1 MFCFAIIFITK
12 TPDGGNRMR
21 KFKRIAALVIAA
33 AMLVTAAPMAFATA
47 DVDYEITSPYENLDF
62 ASLNQYKAD
71 LHSHTTFSDG
81 HDTLPAQTERHYEL
95 GFDIYAI
102 TDHGTVSYGYT
113 TQEFNDPL
121 KLISWIKNGD
131 VYTDVL
137 AASGKTSDGIDYR
150 VDTDPATKD
159 EYYIETVDG
168 VDGQAMMRVPF
179 GNEQNPTSFNN
190 AHVNTW
196 FADYGHGV
204 LGGTSNYESP
214 IAAVDEMGG
223 LSVINHPGEYTN
235 ARDEE
240 TQDSAYD
247 VDDPVYNYKI
257 NKFINLLLEYDTCLG
272 IDINSKGDGR
282 TRYDRKLWDILLQ
295 RIVPHGRNVYS
306 IATTDAH
313 NLDIADSGYTTILM
327 KDLTSADLKDAMA
340 KGQMFACS
348 KYIGNTIE
356 MEAYKAIASE
366 INTPEA
372 AQLVQMLDTA
382 LSTGEKFY
390 AGEDAIVPV
399 VTDVVI
405 DETNDTITLETE
417 NVTVIRWIADGKE
430 IASGATIDLDDYSD
444 KIGSYVRAEIV
455 GVGGVMYTQAFTL
468 DYDGAPEAENLK
480 GFIDFGGVV
489 SAICDTIVKLL
500 PYIIPLKLIYFIAGV

>member
-1 MFCFAIIFITK
+1 MKNFKKISAVLLAFALLLTC
-12 TPDGGNRMR
+12 
-21 KFKRIAALVIAA
+21 
-33 AMLVTAAPMAFATA
+33 APMAFANA
-47 DVDYEITSPYENLDF
+47 DVDYKITSPYEDLDF

-81 HDTLPAQTERHYEL
+81 NETLPAMTERHYEL

-102 TDHGTVSYGYT
+102 TDHGTVSTGYT
-113 TQEFNDPL
+113 TQQFNDPL
-121 KLISWIKNGD
+121 KLISWVKNGG
-131 VYTDVL
+131 VYNDVL
-137 AASGKTSDGIDYR
+137 AVNGKTSDGVDYR
-150 VDTDPATKD
+150 VDSNEATKD
-159 EYYIETVDG
+159 EYYIETVEG
-168 VDGQAMMRVPF
+168 IDGQAMMRVPF

-196 FADYGHGV
+196 FANWGNGV
-204 LGGTSNYESP
+204 LGGTSNYETP

-247 VDDPVYNYKI
+247 VTDPVYNYKI
-257 NKFINLLLEYDTCLG
+257 NKFASLLLEYNTCLG

-295 RIVPHGRNVYS
+295 KIVPNGRNVYA

-313 NLDIADSGYTTILM
+313 NLGIVDSGYTTILM
-327 KDLTSADLKDAMA
+327 NDLTSTNLKDAMA
-340 KGQMFACS
+340 NGRFFAAS

-356 MEAYKAIASE
+356 MEAYKAIAE
-366 INTPEA
+366 KIDTPEA
-372 AQLVQMLDTA
+372 AALVQMLDTA

-390 AGEDAIVPV
+390 AGEDAVVPV
-399 VTDVVI
+399 VTDVII
-405 DETNDTITLETE
+405 DENNDTITLDTE
-417 NVTVIRWIADGKE
+417 NAVVIRWIADGKE

-455 GVGGVMYTQAFTL
+455 GVGGVIYTQAFTL
-468 DYDGAPEAENLK
+468 DYAGAPEAENLD
-480 GFIDFGGVV
+480 GFIDFGGFV

-500 PYIIPLKLIYFIAGV
+500 PYILPLKLIYFIAGV

>member
-1 MFCFAIIFITK
+1 MK
-12 TPDGGNRMR
+12 NS
-21 KFKRIAALVIAA
+21 KKIAAFLLAL
-33 AMLVTAAPMAFATA
+33 AMLLTCSPTAFADA
-47 DVDYEITSPYENLDF
+47 DVDYKITSPYENLDF
-62 ASLNQYKAD
+62 SSLNQYKAD

-102 TDHGTVSYGYT
+102 TDHGTTSTGYT
-113 TQEFNDPL
+113 TQKFNDPL
-121 KLISWIKNGD
+121 KLISWIKNGG
-131 VYTDVL
+131 VFNDVL
-137 AASGKTSDGIDYR
+137 AVSGKNSKGVDYR
-150 VDTDPATKD
+150 VDTNPETKD

-196 FADYGHGV
+196 FVDWGNGV
-204 LGGTSNYESP
+204 LGGTSNYETP
-214 IAAVDEMGG
+214 IAAVDKMGG

-247 VDDPVYNYKI
+247 ITDPVYNYKI

-295 RIVPHGRNVYS
+295 KIVPHGRNVYA

-313 NLDIADSGYTTILM
+313 NLGIADSGYTMILM
-327 KDLTSADLKDAMA
+327 DDLNTANLKAAMS
-340 KGQMFACS
+340 KGEFYAAS

-356 MEAYKAIASE
+356 MEAYKAIAE
-366 INTPEA
+366 KIATPEA
-372 AQLVQMLDTA
+372 AALAKMLDTA
-382 LSTGEKFY
+382 LTTGEKFY
-390 AGEDAIVPV
+390 AGEDAVVPV
-399 VTDVVI
+399 LADVTI
-405 DETNDTITLETE
+405 DESNDVITLETE
-417 NVTVIRWIADGKE
+417 NAVVIRWIADGKE
-430 IASGATIDLDDYSD
+430 IASGASIDLDDYSD

-455 GVGGVMYTQAFTL
+455 GAGGVIYTQAFTL
-468 DYDGAPEAENLK
+468 DYEGAPEAEDL
-480 GFIDFGGVV
+480 GMFIDFGGFV
-489 SAICDTIVKLL
+489 SLICDTIVKAL

>member
-1 MFCFAIIFITK
+1 MKKFSKITAV
-12 TPDGGNRMR
+12 
-21 KFKRIAALVIAA
+21 ILALS
-33 AMLVTAAPMAFATA
+33 MLLTAAPIAFAGG
-47 DVDYEITSPYENLDF
+47 DVDYDIITPYSTVDF
-62 ASLNQYKAD
+62 STINQYKTN

-81 HDTLPAQTERHYEL
+81 HETLPAMVERHYEL
-95 GFDIYAI
+95 GFDIYAM

-113 TQEFNDPL
+113 TQEFNQPL
-121 KLISWIKNGD
+121 KLISWVKNGD
-131 VYTDVL
+131 VYDDVL
-137 AASGKTSDGIDYR
+137 ETSGKASNGNDYR
-150 VDTDPATKD
+150 VDTDSATKD
-159 EYYIETVDG
+159 EFYVQTVDG
-168 VDGQAMMRVPF
+168 KDGQAMLRVPF

-196 FADYGHGV
+196 FVDYGNGK
-204 LGGTSNYESP
+204 LGGTSNYLSP
-214 IAAVDEMGG
+214 ISAVDALGG

-240 TQDSAYD
+240 NQDDAYNL
-247 VDDPVYNYKI
+247 DDPVYNYKI
-257 NKFINLLLEYDTCLG
+257 TKFAKILTEYDSCIG

-313 NLDIADSGYTTILM
+313 NLGIADSGYTTILM

-348 KYIGNTIE
+348 KYIGNTVE

-399 VTDVVI
+399 VTDVII
-405 DETNDTITLETE
+405 DENNDTITLETE

-468 DYDGAPEAENLK
+468 DYDGAPEAESLK

-489 SAICDTIVKLL
+489 SGICDTIVKLL